1 MAAILQ
7 KARELGEEISRST
20 ELQEMLAAQQAML
33 SNPEASA
40 LIEEFNRKQKY
51 YMTIQRQGLELT
63 DSQKQDIADL
73 EERMLDNE
81 LVLSFFRAQQ
91 NFEKILEEINNI
103 ISQAISGQTTCGEG
117 GCSDECCSSCS
128 GCGV

>member
-1 MAAILQ
+1 MSAILQ
-7 KARELGEEISRST
+7 KARELGEEISRSA

-33 SNPEASA
+33 GSPEAAA

-81 LVLSFFRAQQ
+81 LVLGFFRAQQ

-103 ISQAISGQTTCGEG
+103 ISQAISGQAACSADS
-117 GCSDECCSSCS
+117 CSDECCSSCS